1 MKRYNYR
8 VCDDLYNY
16 YTNSKW
22 LYNNPLIKLL
32 VQDMQFATSLHQSVC
47 NLKIE
52 SLLPPFSN
60 SNVLIYSESVVE
72 WFWNSYSVAWPDQ
85 SP

>member
-1 MKRYNYR
+1 MFRAPGLVNYR

-22 LYNNPLIKLL
+22 LYNNPLITVL

-52 SLLPPFSN
+52 SLLAIASLF
-60 SNVLIYSESVVE
+60 
-72 WFWNSYSVAWPDQ
+72 
-85 SP
+85 